1 MITVEMLE
9 PEVLHEWLSEAK
21 PIVVIDVMVDEHFKA
36 VHLPAAKN
44 FCVYEIVF
52 LENITKSIP
61 DKDQEI
67 VVYGSGEKSLEA
79 QTAAEKLINAGY
91 RKVHV
96 LRGGLKGWKA
106 LGYKVEGEDVA
117 VLDRVEQALPL
128 VDGRYVVDTEQS
140 IIHWYGRNKNTIHR
154 GTLNLSAGEL
164 IFSNSEPTGAFEIDM
179 TSIKDID
186 LEGDPLQT
194 QLIAHLKSE
203 DFFFVRMFPKAS
215 FTITS
220 AKQIEEVPS
229 SLHNFSVRG
238 VFELR
243 GMKND
248 IAFPATASSLLNGE
262 AKIEAHFDID
272 RTRWGVLYGSS
283 KFFEHL
289 GYHLVYNPIS
299 LQICL
304 LVRIKNTSAGKKK

>member
-1 MITVEMLE
+1 MSKIEMLE
-9 PEVLHEWLSEAK
+9 PEVLHQWLGEAK
-21 PIVVIDVMVDEHFKA
+21 PIVVIDVLVDDHFKA
-36 VHLPAAKN
+36 VHLPAARN

-52 LENITKSIP
+52 LENIAKSIP

-79 QTAAEKLINAGY
+79 KTAAEKLINAGY

-106 LGYKVEGEDVA
+106 LGYDVEGEDVA
-117 VLDRVEQALPL
+117 ALERTEQAPPL
-128 VDGRYVVDTEQS
+128 VDGRYAVDTEQS
-140 IIHWYGRNKNTIHR
+140 VIHWFGRNKNTIHR

-164 IFSNSEPTGAFEIDM
+164 IFKNGEPTGTFEIDM

-186 LEGDPLQT
+186 LEGDPLQP
-194 QLIAHLKSE
+194 QLVAHLKSE
-203 DFFFVRMFPKAS
+203 DFFFVRMFPRAS

-229 SLHNFSVRG
+229 SLHNFSVQG
-238 VFELR
+238 MFELR
-243 GMKND
+243 GTKND
-248 IAFPATASSLLNGE
+248 LAFLATASSPQNGE
-262 AKIEAHFDID
+262 VKIEAHFDID

-299 LQICL
+299 VQICL
-304 LVRIKNTSAGKKK
+304 LVRIKT